1 MLPCISTTGLWLNK
15 LDPAGQ
21 IYILCGGA
29 VQSIESMK
37 TSGENNKKGSFYG
50 IGVGPG
56 DPDLLTIKAHRT
68 LQNVAVICFTQLD
81 DGKQSFALGVVRDM
95 LEAASPV
102 FLAITI
108 PSDDN
113 SPVNPK
119 TWTDAAKEI
128 ARHLGVGSD
137 VAFITEGDPMLYSE
151 FFQVLESVKA
161 EVPGLEAEVI
171 PGVSSVMAA
180 AASSG
185 MPLVT
190 HGQRL
195 TILPKVYGIDD
206 LRETITNSDTTVL
219 MEVNRDLL
227 QALANLEKLGLTGK
241 ATYVRQASTAR
252 ESVVE
257 DISKI
262 SDEDLDY
269 FSLLIIRR

>member
-1 MLPCISTTGLWLNK
+1 MT
-15 LDPAGQ
+15 
-21 IYILCGGA
+21 
-29 VQSIESMK
+29 
-37 TSGENNKKGSFYG
+37 TSGGNNVPGRFYG

-56 DPDLLTIKAHRT
+56 DPELLTIKAQRT
-68 LQNVAVICFTQLD
+68 LQSVPVICFTQLD
-81 DGKQSFALGVVRDM
+81 DGQESYALGVVKGT
-95 LEAASPV
+95 LEAANPV
-102 FLAITI
+102 YLAITI

-113 SPVNPK
+113 TPVSSQ
-119 TWTDAAKEI
+119 TWADAANEI
-128 ARHLGVGSD
+128 AGHLGQGRD

-161 EVPGLEAEVI
+161 VVPALDAEVI

-195 TILPKVYGIDD
+195 TILPNVYGIDD
-206 LRETITNSDTTVL
+206 LRKAITNSDTTVL
-219 MEVNRDLL
+219 MEVDRDLL
-227 QALANLEKLGLTGK
+227 QALANMEKLGLTGK

-252 ESVVE
+252 ENVVE
-257 DISKI
+257 DISKLEA
-262 SDEDLDY
+262 EDLDY

>member
-1 MLPCISTTGLWLNK
+1 MT
-15 LDPAGQ
+15 
-21 IYILCGGA
+21 
-29 VQSIESMK
+29 
-37 TSGENNKKGSFYG
+37 TSGAKNNQGSLYG

-56 DPDLLTIKAHRT
+56 DPELLTIKAQRT
-68 LQNVAVICFTQLD
+68 LQSVAVICFTQLD
-81 DGKQSFALGVVRDM
+81 DGKESYALNVVRGV
-95 LEAASPV
+95 LEAAKPE

-108 PSDDN
+108 PADDATPV
-113 SPVNPK
+113 SPQ
-119 TWTDAAKEI
+119 TWADAAEEI
-128 ARHLGVGSD
+128 AGHLHQGKD

-151 FFQVLESVKA
+151 FFNVLESVKA
-161 EVPGLEAEVI
+161 VVPDPGVVVI

-206 LRETITNSDTTVL
+206 LRKAITNSDTTVL
-219 MEVNRDLL
+219 MEVNPDLL
-227 QALANLEKLGLTGK
+227 QALANLENLGLTGK
-241 ATYVRQASTAR
+241 ATYVRRASTAR

-257 DISKI
+257 DISKL
-262 SDEDLDY
+262 SAEDLDY